1 MKADQIRLS
10 LIQAIALVVALTHL
24 YLNTFGTLS
33 ELWFAAIH
41 FGCFG
46 MLAALG
52 FPLLKQTPGQDSAA
66 GYWELGLDL
75 FVGLTAAGCAL
86 YLMLF
91 EADLYQRGTEF
102 DRWDWLV
109 SGAAVVL
116 AIEFCRRSTGWIIP
130 ILAMTAFSYA
140 TLWGSWLEGV
150 FTFPGLGLE
159 TMLFRSFF
167 GGEGVLGSITIISA
181 SYVYPFILFGA
192 FLLVSGAGEFLIDL
206 ARCVA
211 GRTIGG
217 PGLVAVIGSGLMGSV
232 SGSAVANTASTGV
245 ITIPMM
251 KRFGFTPRFAAG
263 VEAAASTGGQL
274 MPPVMGA
281 GAFVMASYT
290 QVSYMTIVAVSVL
303 PALLYFL
310 SVAFYVRIEAQKL
323 GLGGLESDESGANNM
338 EEQGPSVAE
347 VLRKG
352 WHYLIPLGTL
362 VTMLVWGFTA
372 SFSAVVAILAVI
384 AASWLSSKPM
394 GVKDIQQALVDGTKN
409 MIPTAGLLIAIGL
422 IVNVVTTTGFGNTFS
437 LMIVEWSGGSLL
449 FAIALIGAASLI
461 LGAGLPV
468 TASYIVMAT
477 LCAPLLFELMTRQ
490 QLLEAIASGALSS
503 DVLGM
508 LSIFSAGL
516 GFDLTQGV
524 TMVQAEQLLA
534 QIPPDF
540 LSLVREQVIDPAT
553 TTLILLSA
561 HLIIFW
567 LSQDSN
573 VTPPVCMCAFSAAAI
588 AGSPPMATGFTA
600 WKIAKGLYLIPLL
613 FAYSP
618 LLTGTLLEKSVVFVV
633 AAIGLYA
640 MAAAFQGYMRR
651 ALSVSLRIMLVA
663 ACGLMLW
670 PQPIVWLSGLGLLI
684 IVAIYFLPG
693 RFSPKSRLNMS

>member
-1 MKADQIRLS
+1 MIHL
-10 LIQAIALVVALTHL
+10 IALPVALTHL
-24 YLNTFGTLS
+24 YLNTVGTLS

-52 FPLLKQTPGQDSAA
+52 FPLIKPAA
-66 GYWELGLDL
+66 NNDAGSGYFALITDFSLGLIA
-75 FVGLTAAGCAL
+75 VNCAI

-91 EADLYQRGTEF
+91 EENLYQRGTDF
-102 DRWDWLV
+102 DQWDWLV
-109 SGAAVVL
+109 SGAAVLL
-116 AIEFCRRSTGWIIP
+116 AVEICRRSSGWIIP
-130 ILAMTAFSYA
+130 VLVVIAVSYSV
-140 TLWGSWLEGV
+140 LWGSWLDNV
-150 FTFPGLGLE
+150 FSFPGLSLE

-181 SYVYPFILFGA
+181 AYVYPFILFGS
-192 FLLVSGAGEFLIDL
+192 FLLVSGAGDFLISL
-206 ARCVA
+206 ARCLA
-211 GRTIGG
+211 GRTVGG
-217 PGLVAVIGSGLMGSV
+217 PGLVAVVGSGLMGSV

-290 QVSYMTIVAVSVL
+290 QLSYMTIVAVSVL

-310 SVAFYVRIEAQKL
+310 SVAFYVRIEAKRL
-323 GLGGLESDESGANNM
+323 GLNQTDEQS
-338 EEQGPSVAE
+338 PSVMQ
-347 VLRKG
+347 VLKQG
-352 WHYLIPLGTL
+352 WHFLIPLGLL
-362 VTMLVWGFTA
+362 VTFLAMGYSA
-372 SFSAVVAILAVI
+372 SYSAVMAIAAVI
-384 AASWLSSKPM
+384 AASWLSAKPM
-394 GVKDIQQALVDGTKN
+394 RLKDIQQALVDGTTN
-409 MIPTAGLLIAIGL
+409 MIPTASLLIAIGL

-437 LMIVEWSGGSLL
+437 LMIVQWSGGSLL
-449 FAIALIGAASLI
+449 FAIALIAAASLI

-477 LCAPLLFELMTRQ
+477 LCAPLLFDLMMQQ
-490 QLLEAIASGALSS
+490 QLIEAIAVGGLPQEVTAI
-503 DVLGM
+503 LGV
-508 LSIFSAGL
+508 FAGGL
-516 GFDLTQGV
+516 GLDITQDLTLL
-524 TMVQAEQLLA
+524 QAEQLLTA
-534 QIPPDF
+534 VPADF
-540 LSLVREQVIDPAT
+540 LALIQPQLIDPAT
-553 TTLILLSA
+553 ISMVLLSA

-600 WKIAKGLYLIPLL
+600 WKMAKGLYLIPLL

-618 LLTGTLLEKSVVFVV
+618 LVTGTLLEKSLVFVL
-633 AAIGLYA
+633 ASIGLYA
-640 MAAAFQGYMRR
+640 MAAAFQGYMKS
-651 ALSVSLRIMLVA
+651 ALSYSLRFILVVVA
-663 ACGLMLW
+663 VLMLW
-670 PQPIVWLSGLGLLI
+670 PHGNYWITGVTAIVIVLIYLISG
-684 IVAIYFLPG
+684 
-693 RFSPKSRLNMS
+693 RKST

>member
-1 MKADQIRLS
+1 MSADQIRAG
-10 LIQAIALVVALTHL
+10 LIQLIALVVALVHL

-46 MLAALG
+46 FLVALG
-52 FPLLKQTPGQDSAA
+52 FPLFKSASFGSTAESSPGG
-66 GYWELGLDL
+66 GYLA
-75 FVGLTAAGCAL
+75 LTADLLTGLVAVVCAL

-91 EADLYQRGTEF
+91 EENLYQRGTEF
-102 DRWDWLV
+102 NNWDWLV
-109 SGAAVVL
+109 SGVAVVL
-116 AIEFCRRSTGWIIP
+116 AIEFCRRSSGWIIP
-130 ILAMTAFSYA
+130 ALALVAFSYA
-140 TLWGSWLEGV
+140 TVWGGWLENV
-150 FTFPGLGLE
+150 FSFPGISLE
-159 TMLFRSFF
+159 TMLFRSYF
-167 GGEGVLGSITIISA
+167 GGEGVLGSIAIISA

-206 ARCVA
+206 ARCLA
-211 GRTIGG
+211 GRTVGG
-217 PGLVAVIGSGLMGSV
+217 PGLVAVVGSGLMGSV

-245 ITIPMM
+245 VTIPMM

-290 QVSYMTIVAVSVL
+290 QMSYMTIVAVSVL

-310 SVAFYVRIEAQKL
+310 SVAFYVRIEAKRL
-323 GLGGLESDESGANNM
+323 GLSEMDEPGLPVRAVIT
-338 EEQGPSVAE
+338 Q
-347 VLRKG
+347 G
-352 WHYLIPLGTL
+352 WHYLIPLATL
-362 VTMLVWGFTA
+362 VAMLIWGFSA
-372 SFSAVVAILAVI
+372 SFSAVIAILAVI
-384 AASWLSSKPM
+384 AASWISPKPM
-394 GVKDIQQALVDGTKN
+394 RLKDIQQALVDGTKN
-409 MIPTAGLLIAIGL
+409 MIPTASLLIAIGL

-449 FAIALIGAASLI
+449 FAIALIAGASLI

-477 LCAPLLFELMTRQ
+477 LCAPLLYDLMTRA
-490 QLLEAIASGALSS
+490 QLVEMIVAGGLSQDVTAMLSMFSGAMGYDLSQ
-503 DVLGM
+503 G
-508 LSIFSAGL
+508 LS
-516 GFDLTQGV
+516 V
-524 TMVQAEQLLA
+524 TEAERLLA
-534 QIPPDF
+534 EIPIDF
-540 LSLVREQVIDPAT
+540 LSLIRDQMIDPVSIS
-553 TTLILLSA
+553 LILLSA

-588 AGSPPMATGFTA
+588 AESPPMATGFTA
-600 WKIAKGLYLIPLL
+600 WKMAKGLYLIPLL

-618 LLTGTLLEKSVVFVV
+618 LITGTLLEKSAVFVM

-640 MAAAFQGYMRR
+640 MAAAFQGYMKS
-651 ALSVSLRIMLVA
+651 ALSIWIRFVLVVA
-663 ACGLMLW
+663 TVLLLW
-670 PQPIVWLSGLGLLI
+670 PHGYDWLSGLGLLTI
-684 IVAIYFLPG
+684 GAIYL
-693 RFSPKSRLNMS
+693 FSARRPSKKDPQMH